1 MAIAKKGKQIGE
13 ETKKKLICI
22 SCGCGVQ
29 NNFNATKDEYHK
41 FFNKIPYCKD
51 CVKSIYKGYLVK
63 YNGNTN
69 LAIYFTCRKIDI
81 PYIHQAYL
89 AAMKESQNENSV
101 LNGEENLLPIYLKNL
116 AFADKNGWGSSFDD
130 SQGENNIEGL
140 SNYDV
145 YTKIKRP
152 KKVAG
157 ELGDDDNYEDIE
169 FSTAYLQSVWGRFDN
184 DDLAYLQNEYMDW
197 ESKLGQIDTKD
208 IDIIV
213 RQICYQTLDINKAR
227 ENGEDV
233 TKKLN
238 ALTSLMNNGGLLEK
252 QNRAVQNSKVVGQR
266 IEDIETFRPV
276 KKADPELSDVD
287 NINLLFDAFA
297 GCTAR
302 ALGKNNK
309 YVEKFEKEF
318 EPWSIDIIEK
328 GKAQLL
334 GTESDEECQ
343 SQTKS
348 QSED

>member
-1 MAIAKKGKQIGE
+1 M
-13 ETKKKLICI
+13 
-22 SCGCGVQ
+22 
-29 NNFNATKDEYHK
+29 
-41 FFNKIPYCKD
+41 
-51 CVKSIYKGYLVK
+51 VK

-152 KKVAG
+152 KKVTG
-157 ELGDDDNYEDIE
+157 ELDDDDNYEDIE

-208 IDIIV
+208 IDVIV
-213 RQICYQTLDINKAR
+213 KQICHTTLQINKAR
-227 ENGEDV
+227 ENGQDV
-233 TKKLN
+233 TKMIN
-238 ALTSLMNNGGLLEK
+238 SLTSLMNNGGLLEK
-252 QNRAVQNSKVVGQR
+252 QNEAVQNSKVVGQR

-276 KKADPELSDVD
+276 KKVDPELADVD
-287 NINLLFDAFA
+287 SNQMLFDAFV
-297 GCTAR
+297 GCMAR
-302 ALGKNNK
+302 TLGKNNK

-318 EPWSIDIIEK
+318 EPYSIDIIESGK
-328 GKAQLL
+328 GETKEQA
-334 GTESDEECQ
+334 GES
-343 SQTKS
+343 
-348 QSED
+348 

>member
-1 MAIAKKGKQIGE
+1 MAIAKKGKAVGE
-13 ETKKKLICI
+13 EPKKKLICI

-89 AAMKESQNENSV
+89 VALKESQNENSV

-152 KKVAG
+152 KKVTG
-157 ELGDDDNYEDIE
+157 ELGDDDDYEDIE
-169 FSTAYLQSVWGRFDN
+169 FSTAYLQSMWGRYDN
-184 DDLAYLQNEYMDW
+184 DDLAYLQNEYG
-197 ESKLGQIDTKD
+197 LGI
-208 IDIIV
+208 
-213 RQICYQTLDINKAR
+213 
-227 ENGEDV
+227 
-233 TKKLN
+233 
-238 ALTSLMNNGGLLEK
+238 
-252 QNRAVQNSKVVGQR
+252 
-266 IEDIETFRPV
+266 
-276 KKADPELSDVD
+276 
-287 NINLLFDAFA
+287 
-297 GCTAR
+297 
-302 ALGKNNK
+302 
-309 YVEKFEKEF
+309 
-318 EPWSIDIIEK
+318 
-328 GKAQLL
+328 
-334 GTESDEECQ
+334 
-343 SQTKS
+343 
-348 QSED
+348 